1 MVYIFIAIAAYFL
14 IALQTILDKFL
25 LTSNRVAEPATYT
38 FFVGLMSIFT
48 FILFPFG
55 FHLISPEKLSWS
67 LVSGTIFIY
76 GIFCL
81 FAAIEKSE
89 ASRVTP
95 VIGSIIPITTL
106 ILSMLF
112 LGEQLSTPEIGG
124 IFLLIFG
131 GLFISLEFFSQSLEP
146 KKFFSGFYLTVIA
159 GILIAVS
166 FIIFKYLY
174 GKDNFINVFIWTRLG
189 LFAGALSLLFFPWWR
204 KVIWKSFHSFNHPQ
218 KENRRTGFIFVANK
232 ILGGVG
238 SALTHLAVSLGSV
251 VVVNALVAVEYVF
264 VFILGLALSLKFPVI
279 FQEKTTRRNILQ
291 KTLGICIII
300 SGIVLISIK

>member
-1 MVYIFIAIAAYFL
+1 MSWIFIAIAAYFL

-55 FHLISPEKLSWS
+55 FHAIGMEQLIWS

-81 FAAIEKSE
+81 FTAIEKNE

-95 VIGSIIPITTL
+95 VVGSIIPITTL
-106 ILSMLF
+106 TLSMIF
-112 LGEQLSTPEIGG
+112 LGEKLSAPEVGG
-124 IFLLIFG
+124 IFLLVCG
-131 GLFISLEFFSQSLEP
+131 GIFISLEFLGKSLEP
-146 KKFFSGFYLTVIA
+146 RKLFAGFYLTVMA
-159 GILIAVS
+159 GILIAVA
-166 FIIFKYLY
+166 FIMFKYLY
-174 GKDNFINVFIWTRLG
+174 TQDNFVNVFIWTRLG
-189 LFAGALSLLFFPWWR
+189 LFGGALSLLLFPFWR
-204 KVIWKSFHSFNHPQ
+204 KVILQSFQSFNHPD
-218 KENRRTGFIFVANK
+218 KKNRRTGVLFVANK

-251 VVVNALVAVEYVF
+251 AIVNALTSVEYVF
-264 VFILGLALSLKFPVI
+264 VFILGLALSLKFPDI
-279 FQEKTTRRNILQ
+279 FQEKRTWRNILQ
-291 KTLGICIII
+291 KTLGICVIVM
-300 SGIVLISIK
+300 GIVLISI